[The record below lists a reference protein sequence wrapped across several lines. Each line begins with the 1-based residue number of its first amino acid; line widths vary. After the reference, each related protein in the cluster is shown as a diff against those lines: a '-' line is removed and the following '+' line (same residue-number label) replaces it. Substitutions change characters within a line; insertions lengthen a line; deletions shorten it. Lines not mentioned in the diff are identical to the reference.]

1 MILSI
6 VKSLHIAA
14 LILWCAGL
22 LALPLMLAK
31 HRRDEAQMT

>member
-6 VKSLHIAA
+6 VKGLHIAA

-22 LALPLMLAK
+22 VALPLVLA
-31 HRRDEAQMT
+31 